1 VAKDVSKEI
10 LIDFLNLVLLLASVL
25 AIDAGLKHAEAYF
38 ALSADL
44 MYWLHKVTMWTAIM
58 SIALFCL
65 TWCAILAVL
74 RLQKLRKMVRD
85 ANKVSIHD

>member
-1 VAKDVSKEI
+1 MAKDVSREI
-10 LIDFLNLVLLLASVL
+10 LIDFLTLVLLLASVL

-44 MYWLHKVTMWTAIM
+44 MYWLHKVTMWTAIT

-65 TWCAILAVL
+65 TWCAILGAL
-74 RLQKLRKMVRD
+74 RIKKLRQIVG
-85 ANKVSIHD
+85 VHD